1 MWVRLRECP
10 QTLGEITV
18 EPFSDMDSRSPITGE
33 VKGNQ
38 HDVVTRWHRI
48 GCGPQF
54 IHRAQDGKHWV
65 QFGHTVFPVHVNF
78 LPFG

>member
-18 EPFSDMDSRSPITGE
+18 EPFSDMDSRSPISGE
-33 VKGNQ
+33 VKGKQ

-48 GCGPQF
+48 GCGPPF
-54 IHRAQDGKHWV
+54 IHRAQDGKHWPHSV
-65 QFGHTVFPVHVNF
+65 SRTRQFLT
-78 LPFG
+78 L